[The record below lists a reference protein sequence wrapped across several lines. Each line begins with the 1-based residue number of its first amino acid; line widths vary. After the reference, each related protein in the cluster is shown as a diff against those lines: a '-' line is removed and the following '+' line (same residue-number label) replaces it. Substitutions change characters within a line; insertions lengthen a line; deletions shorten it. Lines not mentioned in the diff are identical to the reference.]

1 MVSMV
6 TALVLTSKGLLLHAH
21 ARDISDECLG
31 RRTVLL
37 LGGGLLRSG
46 PITKFSSGADG

>member
-1 MVSMV
+1 M
-6 TALVLTSKGLLLHAH
+6 HN

-31 RRTVLL
+31 LGTILL

-46 PITKFSSGADG
+46 PITKFTSGADR